1 MNGSFELT
9 LNNPLTKEDWDKIM
23 DVELE
28 NTPSVTFKTP
38 KGRQVKYI
46 KADILDKIRAEIE
59 ELPTKTRINWDGI
72 CPDPDYPEIEY
83 IDMTKKQLLQMIDK
97 YKSESEE

>member
-28 NTPSVTFKTP
+28 KTPSVTFKTP

-59 ELPTKTRINWDGI
+59 QTFLDDAAMQEYTIEECLRI
-72 CPDPDYPEIEY
+72 
-83 IDMTKKQLLQMIDK
+83 IDK
-97 YKSESEE
+97 YKAESEEDNGN